1 MQKCPKC
8 GRVDEDDTRKFCTF
22 DGGRL
27 LPLDSDSLDERPQE
41 GLQEVSE
48 KDVQKL
54 RGEFNEHSQAL
65 EAALEDARR
74 GGAEPGIITAFAAV
88 SRMVGVVARLQL
100 ITIEEMRRNHQ

>member
-27 LPLDSDSLDERPQE
+27 LPSDSDLHSERPRE

-74 GGAEPGIITAFAAV
+74 EGAEPGIITAFAAV
-88 SRMVGVVARLQL
+88 SRMASVIVRIQV
-100 ITIEEMRRNHQ
+100 ITIEEMRRNH

>member
-1 MQKCPKC
+1 MRKCQKC

-27 LPLDSDSLDERPQE
+27 LPSDSVSLDKRPQE
-41 GLQEVSE
+41 GLQEVNE

-65 EAALEDARR
+65 ELALEDARR
-74 GGAEPGIITAFAAV
+74 EGAQPGMITAFAAV
-88 SRMVGVVARLQL
+88 SRMVSVVARLQV
-100 ITIEEMRRNHQ
+100 ITIEEMRRNR

>member
-8 GRVDEDDTRKFCTF
+8 GRTDDDDTRKFCTF

-27 LPLDSDSLDERPQE
+27 LPSDSGDSIGEKPQE

-74 GGAEPGIITAFAAV
+74 EGAQPGIITAFVAV
-88 SRMVGVVARLQL
+88 SRMLSVVAQL
-100 ITIEEMRRNHQ
+100 EVITIEEMRRNR